1 VCVCL
6 CVQLAICCRQLQSK
20 EQALR
25 ILKQELDLSRETVDH
40 SRQEIAQLRSQ
51 LARSS
56 SAPSEDVIQEREQ
69 FVAQLEASQERIAEL
84 ERQLQMEEDEKEEV
98 LGQRDYFSSQCS
110 ALKKCLEEKKN
121 EQPPSQC
128 ALQTL
133 AEENRELKLKLVEV
147 QAERDQANA
156 RIDRYK
162 RAVERRK
169 AQEDKEQPST
179 AAGRHNNLR
188 QALRR
193 VTELE
198 TLANCLS
205 ETVKEKSIALTH
217 QKKANKILGARVAD
231 LEHRLKVLEISGLWS
246 ASSSSGPVLDL
257 AWNEDTKN
265 GMELMTPHRDPHLP
279 TSSPPHSSL
288 AHYSPPPPHRP
299 HSSEQDLQLTPLPP
313 PLSSSTTDSHR
324 EHQDGQVSPNNQPE
338 RMKEGEKTSV
348 EGTPVVF
355 A

>member
-1 VCVCL
+1 M
-6 CVQLAICCRQLQSK
+6 
-20 EQALR
+20 
-25 ILKQELDLSRETVDH
+25 SR
-40 SRQEIAQLRSQ
+40 
-51 LARSS
+51 
-56 SAPSEDVIQEREQ
+56 
-69 FVAQLEASQERIAEL
+69 
-84 ERQLQMEEDEKEEV
+84 
-98 LGQRDYFSSQCS
+98 
-110 ALKKCLEEKKN
+110 
-121 EQPPSQC
+121 
-128 ALQTL
+128 
-133 AEENRELKLKLVEV
+133 
-147 QAERDQANA
+147 
-156 RIDRYK
+156 
-162 RAVERRK
+162 
-169 AQEDKEQPST
+169 
-179 AAGRHNNLR
+179 
-188 QALRR
+188 
-193 VTELE
+193 
-198 TLANCLS
+198 
-205 ETVKEKSIALTH
+205 
-217 QKKANKILGARVAD
+217 ILGARVAD